1 MEPEAEKA
9 GNDEAREEPGVE
21 PGAGTGAEAL
31 PPGEKR
37 CCCIATL
44 YSVYVSTVFSS
55 RFKVK
60 KWNAVAV
67 WSWNVLTDTCA
78 ICRNNLH
85 EPSIEYQAQGFVEEQ
100 DHPGLSIAWGA
111 KSKIP

>member
-1 MEPEAEKA
+1 MWRLIR
-9 GNDEAREEPGVE
+9 ARESEREPYIIS
-21 PGAGTGAEAL
+21 
-31 PPGEKR
+31 R
-37 CCCIATL
+37 
-44 YSVYVSTVFSS
+44 SR

-85 EPSIEYQAQGFVEEQ
+85 EPSIEYQAQVRATPFNPRFHLSPA
-100 DHPGLSIAWGA
+100 DH
-111 KSKIP
+111 